1 MERKI
6 CYSALP
12 LGRDEC
18 CVDLPD
24 SLEIV
29 DDPVNQ
35 AFRSIMDEEL
45 QKQIDAYT
53 SSVRND
59 YPSTSSNEDC
69 PPKSL
74 VPKREKW
81 DASVKSGENVS
92 PKEGENWEKKFA
104 LQNDRYLTVSKFRSS
119 YRVHIRD
126 FYKDKT
132 GQVKPTKTGIAL
144 TLDEWKKLQLLTKD
158 VNEVLRSVDNL

>member
-6 CYSALP
+6 CYAALP
-12 LGRDEC
+12 LGKDEC

-29 DDPVNQ
+29 EDPVGQ

-45 QKQIDAYT
+45 QKQIDEYT
-53 SSVRND
+53 SSVRNE
-59 YPSTSSNEDC
+59 YPSTSSSERC
-69 PPKSL
+69 PPMNL
-74 VPKREKW
+74 VPNREKL
-81 DASVKSGENVS
+81 DTSVKSGKSVS
-92 PKEGENWEKKFA
+92 PIGGEDWEKKFA

-119 YRVHIRD
+119 FRVHIRD
-126 FYKDKT
+126 FYKDKA
-132 GQVKPTKTGIAL
+132 GQIKPTKSGIAL

-158 VNEVLRSVDNL
+158 VNEVLNSVVNL